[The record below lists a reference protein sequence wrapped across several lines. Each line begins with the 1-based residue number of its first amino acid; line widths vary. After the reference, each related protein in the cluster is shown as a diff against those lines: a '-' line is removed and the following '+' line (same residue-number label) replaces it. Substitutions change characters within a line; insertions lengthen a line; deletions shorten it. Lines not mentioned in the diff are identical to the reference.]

1 MKLWIYGK
9 VMSGKTT
16 FASQFENAYIISTDG
31 NAEYTFAPDKILRVR
46 DYKEL
51 NEKIENKDSYK
62 QELRSFASK
71 FNETKRK
78 LNLCSNKIKIKEI
91 KSKYDSFPAEKRYTD
106 YTGIDKDYFVNIK

>member
-1 MKLWIYGK
+1 MI
-9 VMSGKTT
+9 
-16 FASQFENAYIISTDG
+16 EI
-31 NAEYTFAPDKILRVR
+31 

-106 YTGIDKDYFVNIK
+106 YTGIDKDYFVNIKQYNYRNKTYNKSKLCIDKQK